1 MWKQWLVALFLVAVA
16 AGAAIFYQYSET
28 DAQAQS
34 SHKQPASVVNAVSP
48 EQDTVRDVV
57 NAVGNLRAQRSVDL
71 TTEVSGRI
79 VTLNL
84 KPGQPVNRGDVL
96 VQLDDRQIRADLQ
109 VIEARLDDARRQLER
124 AVRLRSSNSVSQ
136 AQVDELR
143 TAVNVANAQRQAVQ
157 VQLDNH
163 RIEAPF
169 AGVVGLSDVSIGA
182 YVSAGMSLATLDTTD
197 QMELNFAI
205 PERFTGDVALGQE
218 VSASSPAYPSESFIG
233 HLSELG
239 TRFDELSRTLPVRAL
254 IDNPDGKLRPGQF
267 MAVTLVLRERRGLVV
282 PEQAV
287 TVRGNDQYVFVAD
300 DGVARRVSVTL
311 GTRMPGLV
319 EIVEGLTANDEVIVT
334 GQDRL
339 STGDR
344 IDVTDNQHA
353 IPVNRFNQ
361 SVDS

>member
-16 AGAAIFYQYSET
+16 AGAAMFYQYSET
-28 DAQAQS
+28 DTQAQS
-34 SHKQPASVVNAVSP
+34 SHKRPASVVNTVSP
-48 EQDTVRDVV
+48 ERDTVRDVV
-57 NAVGNLRAQRSVDL
+57 NAVGNLRAQRSVEL

-79 VTLNL
+79 VALNL

-109 VIEARLDDARRQLER
+109 VIEARLADARRQLER
-124 AVRLRSSNSVSQ
+124 ATRLRSNNSVSQ
-136 AQVDELR
+136 AQVDELH
-143 TAVNVANAQRQAVQ
+143 TAVSVANAQRQAVQ
-157 VQLDNH
+157 VQLENH

-169 AGVVGLSDVSIGA
+169 PGVVGLSDVSIGT
-182 YVSAGMSLATLDTTD
+182 YVSSGISLATLDTTD

-218 VSASSPAYPSESFIG
+218 VSASSPAYPRQSFVG

-267 MAVTLVLRERRGLVV
+267 MAVTLVLRERQGLVV

-287 TVRGNDQYVFVAD
+287 MVRGNDQYVFVAD

-319 EIVEGLTANDEVIVT
+319 EIVEGLTADDAVIVT

-344 IDVTDNQHA
+344 IDVSDNQHA
-353 IPVNRFNQ
+353 IPVNRFSP